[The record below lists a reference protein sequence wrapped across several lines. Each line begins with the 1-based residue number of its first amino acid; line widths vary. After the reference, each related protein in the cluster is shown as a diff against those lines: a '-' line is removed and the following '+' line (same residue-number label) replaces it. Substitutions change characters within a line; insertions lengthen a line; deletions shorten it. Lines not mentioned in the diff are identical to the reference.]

1 MLSALNVN
9 FRDVKYAVPF
19 LVQMGIFVT
28 PVIYPASYL
37 SPKWRYVLALNPMAG
52 VVEGFRHA
60 LLGSPIAWGS
70 AGISLGICGLLFLAG
85 LFVFRR
91 LEARFADVI

>member
-1 MLSALNVN
+1 
-9 FRDVKYAVPF
+9 
-19 LVQMGIFVT
+19 
-28 PVIYPASYL
+28 VIYPSSYL
-37 SPKWRYVLALNPMAG
+37 SAKWRNVLALNPMSG

-60 LLGSPIAWGS
+60 LLGSPISWGPV
-70 AGISLGICGLLFLAG
+70 GISLAVSGLLFVAG